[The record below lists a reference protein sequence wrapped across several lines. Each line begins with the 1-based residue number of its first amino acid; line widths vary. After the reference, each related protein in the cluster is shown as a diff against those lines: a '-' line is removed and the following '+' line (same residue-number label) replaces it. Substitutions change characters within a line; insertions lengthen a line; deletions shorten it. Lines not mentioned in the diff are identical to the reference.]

1 MIQEI
6 FAKNLRQFREATGM
20 SQGQLGKKAGY
31 SRKSINY
38 YENCRRVPDILF
50 LEDIAAALGKAPV
63 EMITERKE
71 T

>member
-1 MIQEI
+1 MITDT
-6 FAKNLRQFREATGM
+6 FARNLRQFREATGM
-20 SQGQLGKKAGY
+20 SQGQLGEKAGY

-50 LEDIAAALGKAPV
+50 LEDIATALGKTPA
-63 EMITERKE
+63 EMITERSG